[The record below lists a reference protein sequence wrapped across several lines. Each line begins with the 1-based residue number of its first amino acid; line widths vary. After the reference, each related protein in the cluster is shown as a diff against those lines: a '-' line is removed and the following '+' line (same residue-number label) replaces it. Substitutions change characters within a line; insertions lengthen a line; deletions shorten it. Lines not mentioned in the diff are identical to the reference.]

1 MDTVNKWLGYGAGPR
16 AALAFGVICYVIGAL
31 LLRPVI
37 EKRREDPLVV
47 EPAAS

>member
-16 AALAFGVICYVIGAL
+16 AALLFGVVCYIIGAL

-37 EKRREDPLVV
+37 EKRREDPLVA
-47 EPAAS
+47 EPVTA